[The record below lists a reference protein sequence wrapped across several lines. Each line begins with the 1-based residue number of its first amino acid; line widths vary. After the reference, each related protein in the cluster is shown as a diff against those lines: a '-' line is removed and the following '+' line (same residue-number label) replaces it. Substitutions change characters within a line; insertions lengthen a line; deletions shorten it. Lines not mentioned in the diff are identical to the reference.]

1 MTVRV
6 RASEI
11 MSRGLWE
18 KYLKLTGASKDTP
31 KDEIL
36 ILSEGVAEELKLYT
50 GSVVGPRK

>member
-6 RASEI
+6 RAGEI
-11 MSRGLWE
+11 MERGLWE

-31 KDEIL
+31 KDAML

-50 GSVVGPRK
+50 GSQVGPKK